1 MAEEFLKHVQSRNF
15 VVKVKL
21 DSSGRKGK
29 TVTVLDGFPK
39 VEPFLVE
46 LVRSLKKSCGVGG
59 TYLMNGKDG
68 VIELQGDQ
76 RERVLTF
83 LDKYEMKHKP

>member
-1 MAEEFLKHVQSRNF
+1 MSEDFLKHVKSRNF
-15 VVKVKL
+15 VVKIKL

-29 TVTVLDGFPK
+29 TVTILDGLPK
-39 VEPFLVE
+39 QEPFLID

-59 TYLMNGKDG
+59 TYLMEKKDG

-76 RERVLTF
+76 RDRVIAF
-83 LDKYEMKHKP
+83 LDKYEFKHSP

>member
-15 VVKVKL
+15 VVKVKT
-21 DSSGRKGK
+21 DTSGRKGK
-29 TVTVLDGFPK
+29 TVTVLDGLPK
-39 VEPFLVE
+39 QELFLVE

-59 TYLMNGKDG
+59 TYLMSGKDG

-76 RERVLTF
+76 RERVTAF
-83 LDKYEMKHKP
+83 LDKYEIKHKP